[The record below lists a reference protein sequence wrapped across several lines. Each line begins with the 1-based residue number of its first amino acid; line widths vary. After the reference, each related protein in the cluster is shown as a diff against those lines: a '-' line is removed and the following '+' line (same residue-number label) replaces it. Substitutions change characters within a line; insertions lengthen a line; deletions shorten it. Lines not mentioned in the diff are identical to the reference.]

1 MALGTRVAETPRR
14 NDEGEPSVAERL
26 TGPFARFRHFLQEVR
41 GELKQVNWPTFPTV
55 RSTTVVVILTVFV
68 FGLFLFLVDSVV
80 SRIVQEVLT
89 RFRQ

>member
-1 MALGTRVAETPRR
+1 MALESRVAETSRR
-14 NDEGEPSVAERL
+14 NDEGGPIVVERL

-41 GELKQVNWPTFPTV
+41 GELRQVNWPTFSTV

-80 SRIVQEVLT
+80 SRVVQEVLT